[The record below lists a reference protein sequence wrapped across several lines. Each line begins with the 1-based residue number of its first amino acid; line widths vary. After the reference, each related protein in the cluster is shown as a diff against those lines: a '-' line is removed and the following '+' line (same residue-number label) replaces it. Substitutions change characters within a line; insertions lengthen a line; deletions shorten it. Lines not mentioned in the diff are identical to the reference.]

1 MKNRSL
7 SKKRYN
13 QESPPPPS
21 YVPPLVVTYRS
32 HSYPVVQIL
41 EMRRT
46 LLEKCEQVV
55 ESTPW
60 PFEQNNLSTN
70 KIFYDLV

>member
-1 MKNRSL
+1 MT
-7 SKKRYN
+7 
-13 QESPPPPS
+13 QA
-21 YVPPLVVTYRS
+21 YVPPSTITYRS
-32 HSYPVVQIL
+32 HNYPVIQIL
-41 EMRRT
+41 EMRKT

-55 ESTPW
+55 ETSPW